1 MDNKTWIII
10 SLVAILVIIGIY
22 SFAKPSVTGNVVN
35 TGSDKIVDTEKEEEL
50 SQASKVINEVENLK
64 RENKKLN
71 EDMTNVTEQLS
82 KLSEYLPIL
91 RTIESSRKIIGI
103 LNKEMKKTPA

>member
-1 MDNKTWIII
+1 MSSRQPTRYIDRE
-10 SLVAILVIIGIY
+10 GIH
-22 SFAKPSVTGNVVN
+22 
-35 TGSDKIVDTEKEEEL
+35 EEETV
-50 SQASKVINEVENLK
+50 KKYTEDEVENLK
-64 RENKKLN
+64 RENKKLK

-103 LNKEMKKTPA
+103 LNKEMKVKK